1 MSSLFTEL
9 KRRNVIRVGAAYV
22 AVAWLLAQVAD
33 TVLPAFELPSGSLK
47 TILIVIALGFP
58 VTLVLAW
65 IYELTPKGLR
75 RTDDIPEAE
84 KIVPLSGRGLDFT
97 IIGCMSVAI
106 IFLVLDNYVWN
117 RPDGDIAASIAILP
131 FATQV
136 DDVSDNPDALY
147 LGEGIAD
154 SLIMRLSRI
163 PTLKVKS
170 RAAISNSDEDVQSL
184 GILLGVDA
192 ICMGSVIQRGDA
204 LEITAELV
212 SIDDGTIL
220 WSEKYHRQTSSLLTI
235 ESDISSKIAS
245 GLKLELSVEE
255 EEALVRSPTSNPA
268 AHRLFIQGR
277 YFWNRR
283 SEEGLRASAD
293 FYQRALSL
301 DPNYAIAWS
310 GLADSYLM
318 LIAWGIE
325 PLAEY
330 APRLVEAAERAINL
344 DPSLAEPHATLGYFK
359 TLYEWDWEGA
369 QREFLTAIELN
380 SNYSTAHH
388 WYAFYLMTI
397 GDGPASVEEI
407 LLAREFE
414 PLSPI
419 INAEVGYFYLFDR
432 QYAQAL
438 EELRKATLL
447 DPAYDSTLS
456 YLMRA
461 YALLGQHDQAIAT
474 LRQWRNIVTGGS
486 INTIYGSMVLPML
499 GLKEDARELYQD
511 ALEASEGKYIP
522 PGLLG
527 VLAAAI
533 GERDAAFE
541 HFDQALEERSLVASW
556 LGDPLLDDIRDDPRF
571 MQIFER
577 MGLTPYGRL
586 SNQ

>member
-1 MSSLFTEL
+1 MSSLFAEL
-9 KRRNVIRVGAAYV
+9 KRRNVIRVGAAYA

-33 TVLPAFELPSGSLK
+33 TVLPAFELPSGILQ
-47 TILIVIALGFP
+47 TFLIVIALGFP

-75 RTDDIPEAE
+75 RTDDLPEAD

-117 RPDGDIAASIAILP
+117 RPDGEIDASIAILP
-131 FATQV
+131 FTTQF
-136 DDVSDNPDALY
+136 DDVSGNSDALY

-192 ICMGSVIQRGDA
+192 ICMGRVIQRGDA
-204 LEITAELV
+204 LEITAEL
-212 SIDDGTIL
+212 INIEDGSIL
-220 WSEKYHRQTSSLLTI
+220 WSEQYHRQTSSLLTI
-235 ESDISSKIAS
+235 EGDISSKIAS
-245 GLKLELSVEE
+245 GLKLKLSVEE
-255 EEALVRSPTSNPA
+255 EEALARTPTSNPA

-283 SEEGLRASAD
+283 SEESLRASAD

-318 LIAWGIE
+318 LIGWGIE

-330 APRLVEAAERAINL
+330 APRLVEAAERAIEL
-344 DPSLAEPHATLGYFK
+344 DPTLAEPHATLAYFK

-369 QREFLTAIELN
+369 RREFLLAIELN
-380 SNYSTAHH
+380 RNYSTAHH

-397 GDGPASVEEI
+397 GDGPASIEEI
-407 LLAREFE
+407 MLAREFE

-419 INAEVGYFYLFDR
+419 INAEVGYFYLFNR

-438 EELRKATLL
+438 EELEKATLL
-447 DPAYDSTLS
+447 DPAYHSTLS

-461 YALLGQHDQAIAT
+461 YALLGQHDQAMAT
-474 LRQWRNIVTGGS
+474 LRQWRNIVAGGS

-499 GLKEDARELYQD
+499 GLKEDAHELYQD
-511 ALEASEGKYIP
+511 ALEASEGQYIP

-527 VLAAAI
+527 VLAATI
-533 GERDAAFE
+533 GERNAAFE
-541 HFDQALEERSLVASW
+541 HFDQALEERSLIASW
-556 LGDPLLDDIRDDPRF
+556 LRDPLLDEIRDDPRF

-577 MGLTPYGRL
+577 MGLTAPASL
-586 SNQ
+586 EL

>member
-1 MSSLFTEL
+1 VSSLFTEL

-75 RTDDIPEAE
+75 RTDDIPETD
-84 KIVPLSGRGLDFT
+84 KIIPLSGRGLDFT

-106 IFLVLDNYVWN
+106 LFLVLDNYIWK
-117 RPDGDIAASIAILP
+117 RPDADIAASIAILP
-131 FATQV
+131 FTTQF
-136 DDVSDNPDALY
+136 DDVNGNSDTLY

-154 SLIMRLSRI
+154 NLIMRLSRI
-163 PTLKVKS
+163 PALKVKS
-170 RAAISNSDEDVQSL
+170 RAAISDSDEDVQSL
-184 GILLGVDA
+184 GTLLGVDA
-192 ICMGSVIQRGDA
+192 ICVGRVIQRGDT
-204 LEITAELV
+204 LEITTELI

-220 WSEKYHRQTSSLLTI
+220 WSEKYHRHTASLLTI
-235 ESDISSKIAS
+235 ESDISSKIAH
-245 GLKLELSVEE
+245 GLKLELSIEE
-255 EEALVRSPTSNPA
+255 EEALARDPTSNPA
-268 AHRLFIQGR
+268 AHRLYIQGR

-293 FYQRALSL
+293 FYRRALDL
-301 DPNYAIAWS
+301 DPNYAIAWA

-325 PLAEY
+325 PLAAY
-330 APRLVEAAERAINL
+330 APQLVAAVEQAIEL
-344 DPSLAEPHATLGYFK
+344 DPTLAEPHATLAYFK
-359 TLYEWDWEGA
+359 TLYEWDWNGA
-369 QREFLTAIELN
+369 QREFLLAIELN

-388 WYAFYLMTI
+388 WYAFYLMTV

-419 INAEVGYFYLFDR
+419 INAEVGYFYLFNR
-432 QYAQAL
+432 QYDQARDEL
-438 EELRKATLL
+438 EKATLL
-447 DPAYDSTLS
+447 DPAYRSTLS
-456 YLMRA
+456 YLTRA
-461 YALLGQHDQAIAT
+461 YALLGQHDEAMAAFK
-474 LRQWRNIVTGGS
+474 RWHNVVTRGS
-486 INTIYGSMVLPML
+486 ASTSYGSMVLPIL
-499 GLKEDARELYQD
+499 GMKEDAREAYRNVLR
-511 ALEASEGKYIP
+511 ESEEKYVA

-527 VLAAAI
+527 VLAASI

-541 HFDQALEERSLVASW
+541 HFERALEERSLIASW
-556 LGDPLLDDIRDDPRF
+556 LRDPLLDGIRDDPRF
-571 MQIFER
+571 TRTFER
-577 MGLTPYGRL
+577 MGLTPPASL
-586 SNQ
+586 EL